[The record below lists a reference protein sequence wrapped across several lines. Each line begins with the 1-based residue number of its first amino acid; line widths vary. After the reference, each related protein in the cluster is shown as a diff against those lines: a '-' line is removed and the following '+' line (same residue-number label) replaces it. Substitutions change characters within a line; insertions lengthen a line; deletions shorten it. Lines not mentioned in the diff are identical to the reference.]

1 MLWRELAFLLESH
14 KVLTEKQ
21 KLEVLTSLGTELNQ
35 VKDLDILMEHILT
48 EARRFVNADAG
59 SIYSRNKD
67 QLRFTYSQNATLQKM
82 LPRGA
87 KLIYNTFTIP
97 ANESSIAGYSAVTG
111 QVLNIPDVYKLKSSV
126 PYRFSRQFDE
136 TAGYRTHSVLAI
148 PLKTVRGD
156 VIGVLQVI
164 NAQNENGR
172 IIPFSEEDER
182 MMVHFASMAT
192 VALERA
198 QMTRTL
204 ILRMIRMAEL
214 RDPKETGA
222 HVNRVG
228 AYSVEIYERWAERN
242 HISEKEIQS
251 KRDVLRMAAMLHD
264 VGKVAISDQ
273 ILKKPG
279 KLTEEEFDTMKQHT
293 LFGAKLF
300 GDKKSELDEAAA
312 EVALNH
318 HEWWNGEGYPGHV
331 DLTDTGPA
339 MGFSNKQTKSR
350 GKKNNEIPLFG
361 RIVAIADVYDAL
373 ASKRAYKEAW
383 DEPDILKTMD
393 ESGGKQFDPEL
404 IDIFVSSIDVM
415 RSIQQRYPDQEEQ
428 GGLLE
433 ELFIPSGQE
442 KINAI

>member
-1 MLWRELAFLLESH
+1 M
-14 KVLTEKQ
+14 LTEKQ
-21 KLEVLTSLGTELNQ
+21 KLEALTGLGTELNQ
-35 VKDLDILMEHILT
+35 VKDQDILMEHILT

-59 SIYSRNKD
+59 SIYIRDID
-67 QLRFTYSQNATLQKM
+67 QLRFTYTQNATLQRR
-82 LPRGA
+82 LPKGE

-97 ANESSIAGYSAVTG
+97 ADESSIAGYSAVTG
-111 QVLNIPDVYKLKSSV
+111 QAINIPDVYNLESAV
-126 PYRFSRQFDE
+126 PYRFSSQFDE
-136 TAGYRTHSVLAI
+136 TAGYKTHSVLAM
-148 PLKTVRGD
+148 PLKTLGGD

-172 IIPFSEEDER
+172 IIPFSKEDET

-228 AYSVEIYERWAERN
+228 SYAVEMYERWAEEN
-242 HISEKEIQS
+242 GIPEKEIQAN
-251 KRDVLRMAAMLHD
+251 RDVLRMAAMLHD

-279 KLTEEEFDTMKQHT
+279 PLTAEEFEIIKQHT
-293 LFGAKLF
+293 FFGARLF
-300 GDKKSELDEAAA
+300 IDKKSDFDKAAA
-312 EVALNH
+312 QVALNH
-318 HEWWNGEGYPGHV
+318 HEWWNGDGYPGHV
-331 DLTDTGPA
+331 DLAATGP
-339 MGFSNKQTKSR
+339 GLSFSIQLLKPR
-350 GKKNNEIPLFG
+350 GKKADEIPLFG

-383 DEPDILKTMD
+383 DEPDILKTM
-393 ESGGKQFDPEL
+393 EQSAGQQFDPKL
-404 IDIFVSSIDVM
+404 IEVFFSSLDVM
-415 RSIQQRYPDQEEQ
+415 RSVQQRYPDQEEQ
-428 GGLLE
+428 GSL
-433 ELFIPSGQE
+433 Q
-442 KINAI
+442 